1 MGNLMALTAA
11 AGLILL
17 LSILTFRRGR
27 GYRPPDRGK
36 LSIQALTELVK
47 DEFHEI
53 LTSNTAALYLNE
65 IETKK
70 KENLKSQ
77 LRKALRTCSFGDI
90 RAKEYV
96 KEHIKEIL
104 LEKGGI
110 GEDTIGLSFPFG
122 TGLLSAQDKFEILLH
137 LYKKEWKY
145 DALGK
150 LLEAI
155 HGKRLDS
162 EDCLSVTQGDI
173 GILYDRESER
183 LGFADKLDILA
194 QRIYQIYKGHGAADE
209 IRDMNIDGISAGV
222 SGLSDTF
229 YDAHFFT
236 NRKAVE
242 EMPKSCDSIWIFYKG
257 KTIHL
262 SFLGF
267 GSKNELER
275 VCKNIYRYD
284 NPGQLSAARGYI
296 ANEMQDGSR
305 VIVVRPPFC
314 ESWAFFVRKFDSAG
328 NLEIGELITGKG
340 REKALLTLR
349 ALVEGC
355 QVIGITGEQGCGK
368 TTLLKALICFINPS
382 YTLRIQ
388 ELIFELNLRKL
399 YPDRNILTFK
409 ETASVSGQEGLDLQK
424 KTDGTVTILG
434 EVATA
439 PVASWLVQVSQTA
452 SRFTMFTH
460 HAKTTGKLIG
470 SLRNALLLAGGFS
483 NEQVAEEQAAD
494 AVNFDIHM
502 VKDRYG
508 KRYIERITEIISERS
523 ADGKMYA
530 AREILVW
537 ENGEYKIKN
546 PVSARAKQEILSYLP
561 NEMSADYQE
570 LFEGISGPERKEEG
584 AKNCCTDVLIF

>member
-1 MGNLMALTAA
+1 MGNL
-11 AGLILL
+11 LL
-17 LSILTFRRGR
+17 LAVSFGGMVLLCCLTFRKGR
-27 GYRPPDRGK
+27 NYRPPAEEEF
-36 LSIQALTELVK
+36 SESVLTGLVK
-47 DEFHEI
+47 NEFHEI
-53 LTSNTAALYLNE
+53 LTANTAALYLDE
-65 IETKK
+65 TETKK
-70 KENLKSQ
+70 KENLKAQ

-96 KEHIKEIL
+96 KEHIRDIL
-104 LEKGGI
+104 LDRGGI
-110 GEDTIGLSFPFG
+110 TEETIGLAFPFDS
-122 TGLLSAQDKFEILLH
+122 GLLSAQDKFEILLYR
-137 LYKKEWKY
+137 YKKEWKY
-145 DALGK
+145 DALEMLFDTYFGD
-150 LLEAI
+150 AI
-155 HGKRLDS
+155 KDGESIRITKEEIGRIY
-162 EDCLSVTQGDI
+162 EEEGAGQLS
-173 GILYDRESER
+173 
-183 LGFADKLDILA
+183 FADKLEILV
-194 QRIYQIYKGHGAADE
+194 QRIYQVYKGHGAADE
-209 IRDMNIDGISAGV
+209 IRDMNIDGVSAGV

-236 NRKAVE
+236 SRRTVE
-242 EMPKSCDSIWIFYKG
+242 ALPKSYDSIWIFFKG
-257 KTIHL
+257 KTVHL

-305 VIVVRPPFC
+305 VVVVRPPFC
-314 ESWAFFVRKFDSAG
+314 ESWAFFVRKFDSVKTLAI
-328 NLEIGELITGKG
+328 EDLITGEG
-340 REKALLTLR
+340 CSLAIGLIQG
-349 ALVEGC
+349 LVTGC

-368 TTLLKALICFINPS
+368 TTLLKAMIGFINPA

-409 ETASVSGQEGLDLQK
+409 ETPTVSGQEGLDIQK

-460 HAKTTGKLIG
+460 HAKTTKSLIG

-483 NEQVAEEQAAD
+483 GEQIAEEQAAE

-502 VKDRYG
+502 VKDREG
-508 KRYIERITEIISERS
+508 RRYIERITEITGQKQ
-523 ADGKMYA
+523 ADGRMFGT
-530 AREILVW
+530 REILVW
-537 ENGEYKIKN
+537 EDGEYKIKDA
-546 PVSARAKQEILSYLP
+546 VSERAEREIFSYMT
-561 NEMSADYQE
+561 EKEKAEFRM
-570 LFEGISGPERKEEG
+570 LFSEKRRGMG
-584 AKNCCTDVLIF
+584 